1 MFIFANAVNPAI
13 NNDVDVDAKDNMF
26 VNLNEAPNVIVGGV
40 GVIFGIIVKLFTIY
54 VYFKIMAIICCSQFV
69 FTIGHKALGGV
80 YYLGTMFWNSLT
92 HGNEW
97 VEIAFM
103 VSSIS
108 VTIMFLKMIHDD
120 NENMDSFITRLKADL
135 ADRDAVIAELT
146 KKKRE
151 ANSVTLVSTMVDS
164 EWETITESSI
174 TEEDYLEEDYLE
186 EDYLEED
193 YLEEGL
199 EEDEDLEDDEDLEG
213 DSDSDYDPD
222 VDEY

>member
-13 NNDVDVDAKDNMF
+13 NNDVNSASVNVNAKDNMF
-26 VNLNEAPNVIVGGV
+26 LNLNEAPNVIVGGV

-69 FTIGHKALGGV
+69 FAIGQKALGGV

-174 TEEDYLEEDYLE
+174 TEEDYLEEDF
-186 EDYLEED
+186 EDDLD
-193 YLEEGL
+193 L
-199 EEDEDLEDDEDLEG
+199 EEDEDLEDLEG